1 MTNLDKPIFGKSF
14 KLSYTIRADGSN
26 IDSFS
31 LTSARL
37 YSSNPTTSQKED
49 HDNTSPGDAVE
60 SVVSWSNG
68 DEEEEKIISFSAIT
82 DSDPHSP
89 TAYEEYYLVVSVK
102 YADGGADNFLEPK
115 IFQVWRPTAL
125 LSRTEVSVDDVRQR
139 ERKIGIERSNAE
151 IDNYIS
157 AAERYTLKLLKGKGY
172 DVDRLAHSDLK
183 DLIIARALYYACNE
197 ISSDTGDRWE
207 TKAEQYKLE
216 FDDLMSTQSIGYDF
230 DDNSEIDPDEKFKAG
245 SHLVI
250 R

>member
-1 MTNLDKPIFGKSF
+1 MTQLDKPIFGKSF

-26 IDSFS
+26 IDSYS

-37 YSSNPTTSQKED
+37 YSSNPTTAQKED

-60 SVVSWSNG
+60 SVTTWING
-68 DEEEEKIISFSAIT
+68 NEEGEKVITFSAIT

-89 TAYEEYYLVVSVK
+89 TDYEEYYLVVSVK
-102 YADGGADNFLEPK
+102 YAIGGADNFLEPK

-125 LSRTEVSVDDVRQR
+125 LSRPEVSVDDIKER
-139 ERKIGIERSNAE
+139 ERKVGIERSNSE

-157 AAERYTLKLLKGKGY
+157 SAERYTLKLLKGKGY
-172 DVDRLAHSDLK
+172 NVDQLEHSDLK

-197 ISSDTGDRWE
+197 ISSDSGDRWE
-207 TKAEQYKLE
+207 TKADQYKLE
-216 FDDLMSTQSIGYDF
+216 FDDLMATQSIGYDF
-230 DDNSEIDPDEKFKAG
+230 DDNSEIDPNEKFKAG
-245 SHLVI
+245 SVYLL